1 MDRVIGLFPTP
12 LMHAPALAGPALV
25 AALVDECLG
34 RAGQVNSRSAQL
46 SHTEI
51 LSPSAS
57 PHIQALAQ
65 LIGPKLVEFGQLLF
79 GEPLPWAIKELWV
92 NVLETGGQQAM
103 HNHANSFASGIVYL
117 TRPHPST
124 NTVFIKP
131 LAGGFVLA
139 NRHAGTQLGAFNADK
154 WVMPEA
160 APGDMVLF
168 PSHLLHEVPANAG
181 GQRVSL
187 AFNAIPE
194 RLDSWGYRLRFSGAA
209 P

>member
-12 LMHAPALAGPALV
+12 LMRVDALAEPALV
-25 AALVDECLG
+25 AALIDECLG
-34 RAGQVNSRSAQL
+34 RADTVNARSPQL

-51 LSPSAS
+51 LGTSAS
-57 PHIQALAQ
+57 PAIKALSQ
-65 LIGPKLVEFGQLLF
+65 RIGPKLIEFGQLLF
-79 GEPLPWAIKELWV
+79 GEPLPWALKELWV

-103 HNHANSFASGIVYL
+103 HNHANSFVSGIVYL

-131 LAGGFVLA
+131 LASGFVLD
-139 NRHAGTQLGAFNADK
+139 NRHAGTQLGPFNADK
-154 WVMPEA
+154 WVMPDA

-181 GQRVSL
+181 GQRISL

-194 RLDSWGYRLRFSGAA
+194 RLDSWGYRLRFS
-209 P
+209 